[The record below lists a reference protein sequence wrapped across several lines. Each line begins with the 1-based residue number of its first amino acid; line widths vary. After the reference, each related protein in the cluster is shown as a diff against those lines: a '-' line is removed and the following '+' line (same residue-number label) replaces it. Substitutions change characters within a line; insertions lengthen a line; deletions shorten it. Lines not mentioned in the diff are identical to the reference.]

1 MFFFSLESVWKEI
14 EMSRYFIIEGGLG
27 GKTVPHVQIKLAEVL
42 SREHLQQIQ
51 DMLWVVCWDRASG
64 FGRID
69 DVLVVEFAARQP
81 RAALSWDV
89 VCLRLD
95 DVEEKQCPAIKV
107 VVVVVVLGGCGRC
120 RSCG

>member
-1 MFFFSLESVWKEI
+1 MDIER
-14 EMSRYFIIEGGLG
+14 EMSIIAEGVVWG
-27 GKTVPHVQIKLAEVL
+27 GGGRRLPHVQIKLAEVL

-51 DMLWVVCWDRASG
+51 DMLWVVCWYRVSG

-89 VCLRLD
+89 VVCLRLD
-95 DVEEKQCPAIKV
+95 DIETKQCPAIKVV

>member
-1 MFFFSLESVWKEI
+1 MDIER
-14 EMSRYFIIEGGLG
+14 EMSIIAEGVVLG
-27 GKTVPHVQIKLAEVL
+27 GGRLPHVQIKLAEVL

-51 DMLWVVCWDRASG
+51 DMLWVVCWYRVSG

-95 DVEEKQCPAIKV
+95 DIEAKQCPAIKMV

>member
-1 MFFFSLESVWKEI
+1 MQRGWFGDGETVTACANKTCRSVVA
-14 EMSRYFIIEGGLG
+14 RALAADPGHALG
-27 GKTVPHVQIKLAEVL
+27 CLLV
-42 SREHLQQIQ
+42 
-51 DMLWVVCWDRASG
+51 SG
-64 FGRID
+64 FWGWSNKVD

-95 DVEEKQCPAIKV
+95 DIETKQCPAIKV

>member
-1 MFFFSLESVWKEI
+1 MGCLLV
-14 EMSRYFIIEGGLG
+14 
-27 GKTVPHVQIKLAEVL
+27 
-42 SREHLQQIQ
+42 
-51 DMLWVVCWDRASG
+51 SG
-64 FGRID
+64 FWGWSNKVD

-95 DVEEKQCPAIKV
+95 DIEEQQCPAIKVV

>member
-1 MFFFSLESVWKEI
+1 M
-14 EMSRYFIIEGGLG
+14 
-27 GKTVPHVQIKLAEVL
+27 QIKLAEVL

-51 DMLWVVCWDRASG
+51 DMLWVVCWYWFSG

-81 RAALSWDV
+81 RAALFWDVV

-95 DVEEKQCPAIKV
+95 DIEEKQCPIKV
-107 VVVVVVLGGCGRC
+107 VVVVVVVLGVCGC
-120 RSCG
+120 CG

>member
-1 MFFFSLESVWKEI
+1 MFVGI
-14 EMSRYFIIEGGLG
+14 R
-27 GKTVPHVQIKLAEVL
+27 
-42 SREHLQQIQ
+42 
-51 DMLWVVCWDRASG
+51 VCG

-89 VCLRLD
+89 VVCLRLD
-95 DVEEKQCPAIKV
+95 DTEAKQCPAIKV

-120 RSCG
+120 RCCGCRRRRR

>member
-1 MFFFSLESVWKEI
+1 M
-14 EMSRYFIIEGGLG
+14 G

-51 DMLWVVCWDRASG
+51 DMLWVVCWYRVSG

-89 VCLRLD
+89 VVCLRLD
-95 DVEEKQCPAIKV
+95 DIEEKQCPAIKM

-120 RSCG
+120 RCCGCRRRRR